1 MWTTP
6 EHSLP
11 YGLGKTIERKLH
23 EWNLSASR
31 WDSDRWSGRFLIG
44 VELDALEES
53 IGPIVLWEIH
63 RLQDGAQESKIL
75 GLAKQYFGWTR

>member
-1 MWTTP
+1 MGW
-6 EHSLP
+6 
-11 YGLGKTIERKLH
+11 GKPSSENCTGGTSQPVALE
-23 EWNLSASR
+23 
-31 WDSDRWSGRFLIG
+31 SDRWSGRFLIG
-44 VELDALEES
+44 VELDASEES